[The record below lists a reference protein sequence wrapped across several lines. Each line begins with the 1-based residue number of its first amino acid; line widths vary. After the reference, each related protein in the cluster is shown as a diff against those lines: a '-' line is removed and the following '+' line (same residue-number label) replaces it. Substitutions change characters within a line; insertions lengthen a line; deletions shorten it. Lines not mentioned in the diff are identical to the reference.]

1 MVLICA
7 AGLAMLRM
15 SKLADYG
22 TVIMTAMAREPDAVH
37 SASSIATATGVATPT
52 VSKVL
57 KVLARGGVVE
67 SLRGINGGYLLA
79 RLPERIT
86 LAEVISAV
94 DGPIGMTEC
103 TVLPGLCT
111 HEAACAVRANW
122 QKVNRVIY
130 EALQQVTLAD
140 MAGPKLRAVD
150 ISAIRVRSI
159 PNRRAG
165 LAPAARKTIHGGHE

>member
-1 MVLICA
+1 
-7 AGLAMLRM
+7 MLRM

-22 TVIMTAMAREPDAVH
+22 TVIMTAMARDPDAVQ
-37 SASSIATATGVATPT
+37 SASSIAAATGVAIPT

-67 SLRGINGGYLLA
+67 SLRGTNGGYLLP
-79 RLPERIT
+79 RPPGWIT
-86 LAEVISAV
+86 LAEVIAAV

-103 TVLPGLCT
+103 STLPGLCVL
-111 HEAACAVRANW
+111 EGACAARANW

-140 MAGPKLRAVD
+140 MAGPTLRAVD
-150 ISAIRVRSI
+150 ISAIRARSV
-159 PNRRAG
+159 PSRSAVTTP
-165 LAPAARKTIHGGHE
+165 LAAQTTRKTIEGGHA